1 MINKAPFDVPPIYHP
16 PAYAPIPTMD
26 PTRPQVPEGCYVA
39 VRPASPDC
47 IPALFQDP
55 SIQTGAVPGVPYVAS
70 YNAELLK
77 QLSPDMVGYL
87 RARYP
92 TTR

>member
-1 MINKAPFDVPPIYHP
+1 MINKAPFDAP

-26 PTRPQVPEGCYVA
+26 PTRPQMPAGCYV
-39 VRPASPDC
+39 PAPQADLRC

-55 SIQTGAVPGVPYVAS
+55 SIQIGSVPGVPYVAS
-70 YNAELLK
+70 YNAELFK
-77 QLSPDMVGYL
+77 QLSPGMVSYL

-92 TTR
+92 AKTSR